1 MEEYLKYDRN
11 NDLKGY
17 WIHVRKMAA
26 EQNKDVE
33 IYLAEQSNIIK
44 RMLIGNHEEK
54 IEELKMVI
62 SKDAD
67 KFQKDNT
74 PTSA

>member
-17 WIHVRKMAA
+17 WIHVRKMA
-26 EQNKDVE
+26 EDQNKDVE

-44 RMLIGNHEEK
+44 RMLIGNHQEK
-54 IEELKMVI
+54 IEELKKII

-67 KFQKDNT
+67 QFQH
-74 PTSA
+74 TSV

>member
-33 IYLAEQSNIIK
+33 VYLAEQSNIIK

-54 IEELKMVI
+54 IEELKKII
-62 SKDAD
+62 SKDAER
-67 KFQKDNT
+67 FQGDSK
-74 PTSA
+74 PASA